1 MKGAILK
8 PRTESIDFYLKD
20 IRPPKLVLSKQKETE
35 LTERQRNLLSG
46 LGKLFNKGFAHL
58 TMAEIAKKLNCSL
71 RTLYSLAP
79 SKEQL
84 VLIVI

>member
-35 LTERQRNLLSG
+35 LTAVSYT
-46 LGKLFNKGFAHL
+46 HL
-58 TMAEIAKKLNCSL
+58 TLPTIL
-71 RTLYSLAP
+71 R
-79 SKEQL
+79 
-84 VLIVI
+84 V

>member
-35 LTERQRNLLSG
+35 LTETQIIF
-46 LGKLFNKGFAHL
+46 FNSF
-58 TMAEIAKKLNCSL
+58 KLNL
-71 RTLYSLAP
+71 
-79 SKEQL
+79 
-84 VLIVI
+84 